1 MIDRMM
7 GSRRNGRL
15 VIEPEREPD
24 FRVRRTKSRPVPL
37 DEPDPL
43 QRDHVVVDAAIIAV
57 EGLGKRLHR
66 PCRAVPADMPEQ
78 FEPLRT

>member
-1 MIDRMM
+1 
-7 GSRRNGRL
+7 
-15 VIEPEREPD
+15 
-24 FRVRRTKSRPVPL
+24 
-37 DEPDPL
+37 
-43 QRDHVVVDAAIIAV
+43 VDAAIIAV